1 LDGSLVRIAGH
12 SRPHPHEIENGDLWL
27 SAPTPSGYRIAI
39 VDGAGHGIEAARVAG
54 VVEAVFNSSVQQPLT
69 ALLGACHQALLG
81 TRGAVMSI
89 ADITDDHLTFLGVG
103 NVDGLLFSGA
113 RPSRLIPDRGMLGA
127 ALPTPKPQTLSLI
140 APWALVLHSDGITAK
155 FFAELETASSI
166 IEDAHAF
173 VRRAV
178 EVGGRVSDDA
188 TAVVIHS

>member
-1 LDGSLVRIAGH
+1 MRIAAH

-39 VDGAGHGIEAARVAG
+39 IDGAGHGVEAARVAG
-54 VVEAVFNSSVQQPLT
+54 LAGAVFNTSVQQSLT

-89 ADITDDHLTFLGVG
+89 ADITDDQVTFLGVG

-113 RPSRLIPDRGMLGA
+113 RRNRLIPDRGILGA
-127 ALPTPKPQTLSLI
+127 ALPTPKPQTLSLT
-140 APWALVLHSDGITAK
+140 APWALVLHSDGITTK
-155 FFAELETASSI
+155 FFTELETASSI

-188 TAVVIHS
+188 TVMVIHS